1 MTINERLS
9 KLIRILFGGN
19 KSALAS
25 RLGVTPSVIDN
36 IVGKRQSKPSFDL
49 IEKLSSIEEINL
61 DWLITG
67 HGSPL
72 SSRRCENGEKQPS
85 LNSPEPQI
93 NINAFDERLLV
104 IIAEKDAT
112 IRAQAEEIGR
122 LKERLAQY
130 EEGKNTVPAAHSD
143 TVTHA
148 SRQMD
153 VVSLASESV

>member
-19 KSALAS
+19 KSAFAS

-49 IEKLSSIEEINL
+49 IEKLSSIEEVNL

-72 SSRRCENGEKQPS
+72 SSRRCEGDAQPQTKVSTEVRES
-85 LNSPEPQI
+85 L
-93 NINAFDERLLV
+93 NAFDERLLV
-104 IIAEKDAT
+104 IIAEKT
-112 IRAQAEEIGR
+112 LQ
-122 LKERLAQY
+122 
-130 EEGKNTVPAAHSD
+130 
-143 TVTHA
+143 
-148 SRQMD
+148 
-153 VVSLASESV
+153 

>member
-1 MTINERLS
+1 MSINERLS

-49 IEKLSSIEEINL
+49 IEKLSTIEEINL

-72 SSRRCENGEKQPS
+72 SSSRCEKDEHQLSSIESHG
-85 LNSPEPQI
+85 

-104 IIAEKDAT
+104 IIAEKDAM
-112 IRAQAEEIGR
+112 IRKQAEEIGR
-122 LKERLAQY
+122 LKERLVQY
-130 EEGKNTVPAAHSD
+130 EEGKNTGLAVHSD
-143 TVTHA
+143 TKPIVLQ
-148 SRQMD
+148 QMD
-153 VVSLASESV
+153 AVSMASESV